1 MPSPFS
7 FPPARPRRCR
17 GRVAGLVIAALVAGA
32 AALAPAGSA
41 SATEI
46 YRYKDPFGVWRA
58 MKVPNG
64 HAKYYKRAQVRTA
77 LRGSRIKVCLDCEP
91 RSGDGASLLTLGDRA
106 PRWRAAPPST
116 AHDELIAQAAKDSG
130 VDRALLTAVIAV
142 ESGFRSDARSPKG
155 ALGLMQL
162 MPATAATLLVA
173 DDIERALVDP
183 ATNVK
188 AGSSLLRRLID
199 QYPNRL
205 DLALAAYN
213 AGEGAVRKYDAV
225 PPYAET
231 QQYVRNVTAL
241 YQQYKTP

>member
-1 MPSPFS
+1 MFRLLSH
-7 FPPARPRRCR
+7 PPARPRAARTLL
-17 GRVAGLVIAALVAGA
+17 AGLAVAAMLAAGA
-32 AALAPAGSA
+32 LLPTDAAR
-41 SATEI
+41 ATEV

-64 HAKYYKRAQVRTA
+64 YAKYYKRAQVRTA

-91 RSGDGASLLTLGDRA
+91 RAGDGASLLTLGDRA
-106 PRWRAAPPST
+106 ARCGSAPPST
-116 AHDELIAQAAKDSG
+116 AHDELIAQAARDSG

-162 MPATAATLLVA
+162 MPATAATLLAA

>member
-1 MPSPFS
+1 MFRLFPI
-7 FPPARPRRCR
+7 PPARPRA
-17 GRVAGLVIAALVAGA
+17 GRTFLAGLAVAAMLAAGA
-32 AALAPAGSA
+32 LLPTDAAR
-41 SATEI
+41 ATEV

-64 HAKYYKRAQVRTA
+64 YAKYYKRAQVRTA

-91 RSGDGASLLTLGDRA
+91 RAGDGASRLTLGDRA
-106 PRWRAAPPST
+106 ARGGSAPPST
-116 AHDELIAQAAKDSG
+116 AHDELIAQAARDSG

>member
-1 MPSPFS
+1 MFRLLSH
-7 FPPARPRRCR
+7 PPARPRAARTLL
-17 GRVAGLVIAALVAGA
+17 AGLAVAAMLAAGA
-32 AALAPAGSA
+32 LLPTDAAR
-41 SATEI
+41 ATEV

-64 HAKYYKRAQVRTA
+64 YGKYYKRAQVRTA

-91 RSGDGASLLTLGDRA
+91 RAGDGASLLTLGDRA
-106 PRWRAAPPST
+106 ARWGSAPPST
-116 AHDELIAQAAKDSG
+116 AHDELIAQAARDSG

-173 DDIERALVDP
+173 DDIERGLVDP